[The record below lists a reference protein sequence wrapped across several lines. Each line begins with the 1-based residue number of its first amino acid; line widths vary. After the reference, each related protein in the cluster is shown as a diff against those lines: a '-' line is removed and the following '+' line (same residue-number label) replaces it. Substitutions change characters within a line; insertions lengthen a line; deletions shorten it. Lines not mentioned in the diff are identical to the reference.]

1 MKLPVLNSPY
11 SQINNLLY
19 KSYLPQII
27 NSAVEAGLFD
37 VLSGKSLS
45 LRDVAKEL
53 NTDEQI
59 TGALLRILV
68 AIDFMKEQDGR
79 YSLTVL
85 AEEYLVSNS
94 LVNQLEAVKMF
105 SEGSSP
111 FDGLKQA
118 LKGDIKRFSGRMW
131 VSEKAVLAMERS
143 AKAGEIQAAVS
154 FIKSM
159 PDFHGAAKM
168 CDFAGGTG
176 YYSFAFLHEN
186 RNLHSH
192 VYDLPEVCSLAKE
205 LKCREEN
212 FDRIAYHDFSG
223 LEIGSFGNDYDVF
236 FISRFLYECR
246 DETVL
251 RTFLKEVNRCMK
263 TGGVFISSHIAS
275 CSNKECGLTIAMVEL
290 MTRAKG
296 YPVYKLSV
304 NTLKDVLGETGFG
317 EITIQQPNENIAF
330 PVQLLAAR
338 KTKDAE

>member
-27 NSAVEAGLFD
+27 NSAVETGLFD
-37 VLSGKSLS
+37 ALSGKSLS
-45 LRDVAKEL
+45 LRDLAQEL
-53 NTDEQI
+53 NTDECI

-68 AIDFMKEQDGR
+68 AIDFMKEQDGY

-85 AEEYLVSNS
+85 SEEYLVSNS
-94 LVNQLEAVKMF
+94 LVNQLEAVRMF
-105 SEGSSP
+105 SEGTSP

-118 LKGDIKRFSGRMW
+118 LKGETKRFNSGMW
-131 VSEKAVLAMERS
+131 VSENAVLAMERS

-159 PDFHGAAKM
+159 PGFHGAIKM

-186 RNLHSH
+186 SNLHSH
-192 VYDLPEVCSLAKE
+192 VYELPEVCSLAKE

-212 FDRIAYHDFSG
+212 FNRITYHDIKG
-223 LEIGSFGNDYDVF
+223 LGDCSLGNDYGVF

-246 DETVL
+246 EGAVL
-251 RTFLKEVNRCMK
+251 RAFLKKVNGSMK
-263 TGGVFISSHIAS
+263 KGGLFISSHIAS
-275 CSNKECGLTIAMVEL
+275 CLKKECGLTIAMVEL
-290 MTRAKG
+290 MTQAKG

-304 NTLKDVLGETGFG
+304 NALKDALGETGFG
-317 EITIQQPNENIAF
+317 EITILQPDESVAF
-330 PVQLLAAR
+330 PIQLLAAI
-338 KTKDAE
+338 KINDVE